1 MKHDDGQLKRWNQ
14 RSYNHQNQTNAS
26 WLHTIIIQL
35 CKHTSMLSQIQAII
49 HQSRSIQQNQYGKN
63 CYQNN

>member
-1 MKHDDGQLKRWNQ
+1 MSERQLRRWNQ
-14 RSYNHQNQTNAS
+14 RSYNHQNQTSAS

-35 CKHTSMLSQIQAII
+35 CKHKSMLSQIQAMI
-49 HQSRSIQQNQYGKN
+49 HPSWSIQQNQYGKN